1 MNCPNCKTP
10 VLRFPVSEEFAEYVP
25 EDAPGAMICPTC
37 LVLEPDEDPPTDL
50 PDFTM
55 IGESFPSE
63 PDAAVPMAL
72 GIGLLTSLALYRQQI
87 AELFTAVEEA
97 GSDPMLVM
105 DRLSAT
111 GSVDSQIDLQGRKQQ
126 LEQLLD

>member
-1 MNCPNCKTP
+1 MNCPHCQTD
-10 VLRFPVSEEFAEYVP
+10 VLRVPVSEEYAEYVP
-25 EDAPGAMICPTC
+25 KDAPGVSICPTC
-37 LVLEPDEDPPTDL
+37 LAMDPDDEPPAEL
-50 PDFTM
+50 PDFAK
-55 IGESFPSE
+55 IGEAFPTN

-72 GIGLLTSLALYRQQI
+72 GLGLLTSLALYRQQI
-87 AELFTAVEEA
+87 TELFEAVEEA
-97 GSDPMLVM
+97 GTDPMLVM